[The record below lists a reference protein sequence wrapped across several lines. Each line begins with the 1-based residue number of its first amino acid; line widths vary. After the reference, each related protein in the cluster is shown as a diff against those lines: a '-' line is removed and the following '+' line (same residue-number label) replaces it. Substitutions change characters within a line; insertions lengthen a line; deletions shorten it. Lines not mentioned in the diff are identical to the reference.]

1 MVTKRLLA
9 AVLVM
14 LPFLLSAQE
23 VTVNEARFRKG
34 DDPAWSAFAHDD
46 SAWRKVSFD
55 QPWEELGL
63 GQVNGMGWYRLHV
76 VIPSSLKKG
85 KVEAILLDL
94 GAIDDSDEAWVNG
107 YRVGKTGTFPEDPGG
122 YSSEWGKR
130 RYYVVDPK
138 WVRWDR
144 ENVIA
149 VRVYNYGDPGG
160 FYRGAVKIV
169 KPSLKDFA
177 NLSLVAESGGY
188 KAVLATS
195 VKTAGSLQITVE
207 DVLSGAKESSRTQKV
222 NLAAWKEKQLSCP
235 LAPQKRLKV
244 TYADPR
250 FEEVLEAEVCAPYIL
265 TPPAPATPRYNGP
278 RVFGV
283 RPGSP
288 VIFRLAFSGEKPMK
302 YAVEGLPEGVVL
314 DSEKGVLSGSCAVAG
329 DYPLVFVARNAKGE
343 TRAEFTLKVGDEI
356 ALTPPMGWNSW
367 NCWALSVSQEKV
379 MASAAALIN
388 RGLADYGYAY
398 MNIDDAWEADER
410 TPEGRIQANEK
421 FPDMKGLG
429 DWLHANG
436 LKFGIYSS
444 PGDHT
449 CGGYLGSLDHERQ
462 DAEVWNSWGV
472 DYLKYDWCGYSKVFE
487 AGRDKSEAAYIRPY
501 LKMQQ
506 FLREQ
511 PRDIFYSLCQ
521 YGWGRVWEW
530 GAFIDANSWR
540 TSHDINDTWESLYVT
555 GFERQPG
562 LHPYAGPG
570 HWNDPDMLIVGKVGW
585 SSSLRDSRLTPD
597 EQYTHISLWSLLAAN
612 MLIGC
617 DIAQIDD
624 FTFNLLCNNEVNAVN
639 QDILGH
645 QAHQDVV
652 EDGMQIWSR
661 DLFDGAYAV
670 GIFNLNEASVPV
682 RLDGALAKIGLKAA
696 AVRDLWRQIDI
707 PTDAEYVIPPHGVL
721 YVKVPGVSGPGDLIP
736 APVEYSVLPG
746 CIRADGLT
754 QLPEEVL
761 LSESA
766 LREQL
771 QGRKLADWQ
780 LKSAYWL
787 EVGKKGVRIVAADA
801 EGVFYARQS
810 LKMLASLDSSI
821 ACCTILDWPRFRYR
835 GILLDE
841 SRNFQGKE
849 FVMKQL
855 DMMALLKMNR
865 FHFHLVDNP
874 GWRLQIDAYPRL
886 TQLTAWRPE
895 PDFWD
900 WEKDE
905 VGGDFLEEGT
915 PGAYGGYYTKQDIAE
930 ILAFAA
936 ERHIEVIPEIEMPG
950 HNYETRAAY
959 PELAC
964 SLPEA
969 DRPDQWELCP
979 GKESTYEFLEK
990 VLLEVFDLFPSEY
1003 VHIGGD
1009 EAGKR
1014 NWERCP
1020 DCQARMKAEG
1030 LENVEQLQSYMIR
1043 RMERFAHAHRR
1054 RIIGWD
1060 EILEGGLAPDATVMS
1075 WRGTA
1080 GGLRAIAEGHDV
1092 IFTPTTHYYLDYH
1105 QAPDQYRAAGRYQ
1118 PLENVYAFD
1127 PLEEGVSESDAHHV
1141 LGVQGNLWTEWIHE
1155 AWHAEMMLY
1164 PRAFAIA
1171 ETGWSPAARKDY
1183 PDFER
1188 RAAAFSSVARTLGY
1202 TVYGSSRRTLPPAK
1216 ERD

>member
-1 MVTKRLLA
+1 MVTKRFLA
-9 AVLVM
+9 AVLMV
-14 LPFLLSAQE
+14 LPILLSAQE
-23 VTVNEARFRKG
+23 VSVDEALFRKG
-34 DDPAWSAFAHDD
+34 NDPAWSAFSYDD
-46 SAWRKVSFD
+46 NAWRKVSFD
-55 QPWEELGL
+55 RPWEELGL
-63 GQVNGMGWYRLHV
+63 DQVNGMGWYRLHV

-85 KVEAILLDL
+85 KVSAILLDM
-94 GAIDDSDEAWVNG
+94 GAIDDSDETWVNG

-130 RYYVVDPK
+130 RYYVVDPG
-138 WVRWDR
+138 WVRWDQD
-144 ENVIA
+144 NLIA

-160 FYRGAVKIV
+160 FYRGAVRIV
-169 KPSLKDFA
+169 KPGLKDFA
-177 NLSLVAESGGY
+177 TLSLVAETGGY
-188 KAVLATS
+188 KAVLSTS

-207 DVLSGAKESSRTQKV
+207 DVLTGARESSRTQKV
-222 NLAAWKEKQLSCP
+222 NLAAWKEKHLSCP

-244 TYADPR
+244 TYSDPR

-278 RVFGV
+278 LVFGV

-288 VIFRLAFSGEKPMK
+288 VIFRLAFSGDKPMK

-314 DSEKGVLSGSCAVAG
+314 DPEKGVLSGSCAVAG

-343 TRAEFTLKVGDEI
+343 TRAEFTLKVGDKI

-379 MASAAALIN
+379 MSSAAALIN
-388 RGLADYGYAY
+388 RGLADYGYSY

-410 TPEGRIQANEK
+410 TPDGRIQANEK

-506 FLREQ
+506 YLREQ

-521 YGWGRVWEW
+521 YGWGKVWEW
-530 GAFIDANSWR
+530 GALIDANSWR

-661 DLFDGAYAV
+661 DLYDGSYAV
-670 GIFNLNEASVPV
+670 GIFNLNDASVPV
-682 RLDGALAKIGLKAA
+682 RLDGALAKIGLEADL
-696 AVRDLWRQIDI
+696 VRDLWRQKII
-707 PTDAEYVIPPHGVL
+707 PTDAEYLIPPHGVL
-721 YVKVPGVSGPGDLIP
+721 YVKVPRMTGPGDLIP

-746 CIRADGLT
+746 SIRTDGLT
-754 QLPEEVL
+754 QMPEDVRI
-761 LSESA
+761 SESD
-766 LREQL
+766 LRQHL
-771 QGRKLADWQ
+771 NGRELADWQ

-787 EVGKKGVRIVAADA
+787 EVGKKGVKIVAADG

-810 LKMLASLDSSI
+810 LKMLASLDSSVT
-821 ACCTILDWPRFRYR
+821 CCTILDWPRFRYR
-835 GILLDE
+835 GIMLDE
-841 SRNFQGKE
+841 SRNFQGKD
-849 FVMKQL
+849 FVKKQL
-855 DMMALLKMNR
+855 EMMALLKMNR

-930 ILAFAA
+930 ILRYAA

-1043 RMERFAHAHRR
+1043 RMERFAHAHGR

-1060 EILEGGLAPDATVMS
+1060 EILEGGLAPDATVMY

-1127 PLEEGVSESDAHHV
+1127 PLEEGVSEADAHHV
-1141 LGVQGNLWTEWIHE
+1141 LGVQGNLWTEWVHE

>member
-721 YVKVPGVSGPGDLIP
+721 YVKVPRMTGPGDLIP

-746 CIRADGLT
+746 SIRTGGLT
-754 QLPEEVL
+754 QIPEDVRI
-761 LSESA
+761 SESD
-766 LREQL
+766 LRQRL
-771 QGRKLADWQ
+771 NGRKLADWQ

-835 GILLDE
+835 GIMLDE

-964 SLPEA
+964 SLPEV

-1043 RMERFAHAHRR
+1043 RMERFAHAHGR

-1105 QAPDQYRAAGRYQ
+1105 QAPEQYRAAGRYQ

-1127 PLEEGVSESDAHHV
+1127 PLEEGVSEADAHHV
-1141 LGVQGNLWTEWIHE
+1141 LGVQGNLWTEWVHE

-1188 RAAAFSSVARTLGY
+1188 RAAGFSSVARTLGY

>member
-1141 LGVQGNLWTEWIHE
+1141 LGVQCNLWTEWIHE